1 MSAITIRI
9 PESIYSHLKKVA
21 KGDGVSINQFFV
33 TAAAEKLAA
42 LDTEIFLRNEAA
54 KGSASRGLKTLAQ
67 APDTAPE
74 AEDRIPAGYSRP
86 RARRLR
92 SSA

>member
-9 PESIYSHLKKVA
+9 PESIYGHLKKVA
-21 KGDGVSINQFFV
+21 QDDGVSINQFFV

-54 KGSASRGLKTLAQ
+54 KGSAARGLATLAR

-74 AEDRIPAGYSRP
+74 PDDRLPAGYVRP
-86 RARRLR
+86 RARRPRR
-92 SSA
+92 SV

>member
-1 MSAITIRI
+1 
-9 PESIYSHLKKVA
+9 VA

-54 KGSASRGLKTLAQ
+54 KGSASRGLKTLAH
-67 APDTAPE
+67 
-74 AEDRIPAGYSRP
+74 
-86 RARRLR
+86 
-92 SSA
+92 